1 MVTEYLPKGALR
13 TTLLAKKDKVTVVD
27 LLTMYFDIVILSDKK
42 KRSVGA
48 AKGLAYLESKNIL
61 HRDVALRYYMLHN

>member
-27 LLTMYFDIVILSDKK
+27 LLTMYFDTVISSDKT
-42 KRSVGA
+42 
-48 AKGLAYLESKNIL
+48 GLLVQPKDLPIWNPKISSTET
-61 HRDVALRYYMLHN
+61 